1 MPIFAYTFAFLY
13 CKAAVLYIFNIIIN
27 YIILQYKIQAC
38 KSFRS
43 RIYNIFFT
51 VFGIYSVFYVTPG
64 NAAVLGFRMFIFFSE
79 IKNLFAKAKGVC
91 RCRRLLLYAVYI
103 RKISAVTVRNYL
115 PASKRAF
122 CHIPPPRIF
131 VIRVPYFAAVF
142 RRLKGRFKHN
152 AFFKVFV
159 KIFTVINAAF

>member
-1 MPIFAYTFAFLY
+1 MTS
-13 CKAAVLYIFNIIIN
+13 CNIKYKPAN
-27 YIILQYKIQAC
+27 RLEAGYIIYFLLYLEYTAC
-38 KSFRS
+38 FTLS
-43 RIYNIFFT
+43 RKRCCTRISDVY
-51 VFGIYSVFYVTPG
+51 
-64 NAAVLGFRMFIFFSE
+64 LFSD

-159 KIFTVINAAF
+159 KIFTVIKAAF